1 MLVRFAGAGA
11 DVLLVKE
18 GDMSVGEYCNRDVI
32 VMGADESVLDAAR
45 LMREHHVGDVLIVE
59 EREGERMP
67 LGILT
72 DRDLAIEVVAA
83 GGDAERLRVA
93 DVMSGDL
100 LTAKEE
106 DDTMA
111 TLQRMRN
118 GGVRRMPVVNRTGGL
133 IGIITVDD
141 FINVFAEQM
150 EDLVRLVSREQLRER
165 KVRDRP

>member
-1 MLVRFAGAGA
+1 
-11 DVLLVKE
+11 
-18 GDMSVGEYCNRDVI
+18 MSVGEYCNRDVI
-32 VMGADESVLDAAR
+32 VMGADGSVRDAAR

-59 EREGERMP
+59 ERDGQRLP
-67 LGILT
+67 IGILT
-72 DRDLAIEVVAA
+72 DRDLAIEVLAED
-83 GGDAERLRVA
+83 GDADQLRAA

-100 LTAKEE
+100 LTANEE

-133 IGIITVDD
+133 IGVITVDD

-165 KVRDRP
+165 KVRNRP

>member
-1 MLVRFAGAGA
+1 
-11 DVLLVKE
+11 
-18 GDMSVGEYCNRDVI
+18 MSVGEYCNRDVI
-32 VMGADESVLDAAR
+32 VVGADESVRDAAR
-45 LMREHHVGDVLIVE
+45 LMREHHVGDVVIVE
-59 EREGERMP
+59 EREGQRMP

-72 DRDLAIEVVAA
+72 DRDLAIEVLAA
-83 GGDAERLRVA
+83 GGDAERLRVD

-100 LTAKEE
+100 LTAQEE
-106 DDTMA
+106 DDTMV

-118 GGVRRMPVVNRTGGL
+118 GGVRRMPVVNRNGGL